1 MSKTMFR
8 LVNHAVR
15 ANACR
20 AIEAAPEGWI
30 VTIKEP
36 TRSLDQN
43 ARLWAMLTDVSN
55 AKPDGR
61 EATPEVWKQLFM
73 HACGHE
79 VQFEMGLEGKP
90 FPVGFRSSNLT
101 VRQMSDLMEFI
112 SAWASARGVVFTD
125 HAFGR
130 EAA

>member
-1 MSKTMFR
+1 VKTYFR
-8 LVNHAVR
+8 LINDAVR
-15 ANACR
+15 ANACT
-20 AIEAAPEGWI
+20 AIRLAPEGWI
-30 VTIKEP
+30 VTLKEP

-43 ARLWAMLTDVSN
+43 ARLWAMLGDISK

-79 VQFEMGLEGKP
+79 VQFEIGLEGKP

-112 SAWASARGVVFTD
+112 AAYAAKRGIVFVD
-125 HAFGR
+125 HTFGR
-130 EAA
+130 EIA